1 MTGRAAVAVT
11 AAALAL
17 WFVSWVLLHQGFWHA
32 HQLVDTPIYEQYA
45 DAMWSGRVPYR
56 DFAVEYPPAALP
68 VFLAPRLSAAA
79 GDFGAYNR
87 AYENWAAGIGAAM
100 LLGAAAALAAL
111 RPRLW
116 AAAAALGLIAVS
128 PLLLGNVV
136 LTRFDFWP
144 AALAVGALAALLWGR
159 DLLGALLFALAVA
172 AKLWPAV
179 LVPLAV
185 VWIWRR
191 RGARAAARW
200 SVVTVAATAAIFLP
214 FAILSPGGLA
224 HSFSTQLSRPLQVES
239 LGSAILIAAH
249 HVAGLDVA
257 INSAHG
263 SQNLVANGTTW
274 AAAVSTGLQLALL
287 GTVWAAFARGPATP
301 ERLVAAAAAAVAVF
315 VGFGKVFSPQYLVW
329 LVPLVPLVRGRR
341 GAVASVLLAAA
352 LVLTQLW
359 FPDRYWQLALNF
371 RPFPSW
377 VLLARDLTVAA
388 LALVLTASLL
398 EDQRLG
404 ERRAAR
410 EPVER
415 VRREVEVGPA

>member
-1 MTGRAAVAVT
+1 MTRRAGVAVT

-17 WFVSWVLLHQGFWHA
+17 WFAAWALLHQGFWHA

-45 DAMWSGRVPYR
+45 DSMWSGQVPYR

-87 AYENWAAGIGAAM
+87 AFEHWAAGIGAAM
-100 LLGAAAALAAL
+100 VLVTAVTLAAL
-111 RPRLW
+111 RPRL
-116 AAAAALGLIAVS
+116 ASAAAALAFVAVS

-159 DLLGALLFALAVA
+159 DLLGALLLAVAVA

-179 LVPLAV
+179 LLPLAV
-185 VWIWRR
+185 AWIWRR

-200 SVVTVAATAAIFLP
+200 SVAAVAATAAIFLP
-214 FAILSPGGLA
+214 FAILSPGGVA
-224 HSFSTQLSRPLQVES
+224 HSFATQLSRPLQLES

-257 INSAHG
+257 IHSDHG
-263 SQNLVANGTTW
+263 SQNLVADATTW
-274 AAAVSTGLQLALL
+274 TAGVSTGLQLALL
-287 GTVWAAFARGPATP
+287 GAVWTAFARGPATP
-301 ERLVAAAAAAVAVF
+301 QRLVAAAAAAVAVF
-315 VGFGKVFSPQYLVW
+315 VAFGKVFSPQYLVW

-341 GAVASVLLAAA
+341 GAVASALLAAA

-359 FPDRYWQLALNF
+359 FPDRYWQLALDF

-377 VLLARDLTVAA
+377 ALLARDVTVAA

-398 EDQRLG
+398 EDERLG

-415 VRREVEVGPA
+415 VRREVEVGSA